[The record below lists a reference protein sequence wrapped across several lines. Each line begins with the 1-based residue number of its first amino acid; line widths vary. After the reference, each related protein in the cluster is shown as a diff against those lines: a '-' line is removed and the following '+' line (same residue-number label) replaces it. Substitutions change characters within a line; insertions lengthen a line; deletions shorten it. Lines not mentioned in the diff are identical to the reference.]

1 MKPIQYFFLLIVIQL
16 FVCSAGWCFSVTAT
30 VDKTRITMEDS
41 IYLQVEVKGGK
52 AELDMSVI
60 TDFKVMSRGTASS
73 YNYINGRSEHK
84 INYNYILLPL
94 KKGDLVIPRIP
105 AQRDGKIRLTKKI
118 NITVLSKGH
127 QETKALFAVSEV
139 SDDQIYVGQQ
149 TIFTLR
155 FFTSRRI
162 SELGF
167 ENPPRFENFS
177 FSPFDKEK
185 SYNQTINGLPYRV
198 TEVKYMIQPVE
209 AGKKTIAPSVLVAN
223 VVFKSKKNPVFDSFF
238 SGSFFSETHTKPVRI
253 SSNPVDIEVMPLPK
267 YQENGNFSGLIGKFA
282 IQSEVDKMVLRIGE
296 SATWTITITG
306 YGNIID
312 AGLPEIHLNS
322 DAFKI
327 YDDTPSDNIHLT
339 QNGFEGARVFKKA
352 IVPVHPGM
360 FEIKPVTLI
369 YFNVEKDAYDKISTE
384 KFRLEV
390 IPSGEMIQVKTD
402 KKTSPLNPVSKKE
415 VTIVNK
421 DILEIKE
428 GLEVLKNYKEM
439 SLIIF
444 CLYLISPGIV
454 FFLLSFYVRMSGKK
468 VSNGSVMKE
477 RAKDHF
483 KSASKMDVKDD
494 RFLGHL
500 YAGVMATVLAKADKI
515 GESLTKEEVRDIL
528 ENVKLEGQKIHS
540 IETLI
545 ETIEDVRFGGRK
557 IDETKARDIMKSAR
571 QIAKMLCVLLVCLTL
586 FAISPGN
593 TLSNHAQSFA
603 NGVNLYKNGDF
614 IKSAE
619 TFENIVKNDVN
630 NPYLFYNIGNAYL
643 KANQVGHAILWY
655 ERAKRLAPDDPD
667 LNFNLSYANSL
678 IKDKSEETQDIRTI
692 LFFWERRLPVKYIK
706 LSAIACSALFF
717 AWASVRVYNRKQVF
731 SGAGII
737 CFTLFCFFSFA
748 SGFNFYHRNMERQAV
763 VIQEKV
769 FVKSGVTDAAT
780 VLFSLH
786 EGSKIS
792 IKERRKGQLKIIFS
806 KEKMGWI
813 DAGAAKTI

>member
-1 MKPIQYFFLLIVIQL
+1 MKPIQYLFLLIGIQL
-16 FVCSAGWCFSVTAT
+16 FICTAGLCFSVTAT
-30 VDKTRITMEDS
+30 VDKNRITMEDS

-60 TDFKVMSRGTASS
+60 TDFKAMSRGTTSS

-105 AQRDGKIRLTKKI
+105 VQRDGKIRLTKKI
-118 NITVLSKGH
+118 NITVSSKASK
-127 QETKALFAVSEV
+127 ETKALFAIAEV

-149 TIFTLR
+149 TLFTLR
-155 FFTSRRI
+155 FFASRRI

-167 ENPPRFENFS
+167 ENPPRFEGFS
-177 FSPFDKEK
+177 ANPFDKEK
-185 SYNQTINGLPYRV
+185 SYNQTINGVSYRV
-198 TEVKYMIQPVE
+198 TQVKYMIQPVE
-209 AGKKTIAPSVLVAN
+209 TGKKTIPPSILVAN
-223 VVFKSKKNPVFDSFF
+223 IVFKSKKNPVFDSFF
-238 SGSFFSETHTKPVRI
+238 SGSFFSATHTKPVRI
-253 SSNPVDIEVMPLPK
+253 RSNPVDIEVMPLPK
-267 YQENGNFSGLIGKFA
+267 YQGDGNFSGLIGKFT
-282 IQSEVDKMVLRIGE
+282 IQSEAGNMVLKTGE
-296 SATWTITITG
+296 SATWTITIAG

-312 AGLPEIHLNS
+312 AGLPEIHLDPDVFN
-322 DAFKI
+322 I

-339 QNGFEGARVFKKA
+339 QNGFEGTRVFKKA

-360 FEIKPVTLI
+360 FEINPVTLI
-369 YFNVEKDAYDKISTE
+369 YFNVEKDAYDKTSTE

-402 KKTSPLNPVSKKE
+402 KKISPLNPVSKKE

-439 SLIIF
+439 SLTEF

-454 FFLLSFYVRMSGKK
+454 FFLLAFYVRMSGKE
-468 VSNGSVMKE
+468 VSNSNVMKE

-483 KSASKMDVKDD
+483 KSASKMDVKDTQ
-494 RFLGHL
+494 FLGHL

-515 GESLTKEEVRDIL
+515 GESLTKEEIRDIL
-528 ENVKLEGQKIHS
+528 ENIKLEDKKIHS
-540 IETLI
+540 IEAII

-557 IDETKARDIMKSAR
+557 IDETKARDLMKSAR
-571 QIAKMLCVLLVCLTL
+571 QIAKMLCAILVCLTL

-593 TLSNHAQSFA
+593 ALSNPAQSFVK
-603 NGVNLYKNGDF
+603 GLNLYQNGDF

-619 TFENIVKNDVN
+619 TFENIAKNDVN

-643 KANQVGHAILWY
+643 KANQVGNAILWY
-655 ERAKRLAPDDPD
+655 ERAKKFAPNDPD

-706 LSAIACSALFF
+706 LSAIFCSALFF
-717 AWASVRVYNRKQVF
+717 TWASIRVCKRKQVF

-737 CFTLFCFFSFA
+737 CFTLFCLFSVA

-792 IKERRKGQLKIIFS
+792 IKEQRRGHLKIIFS